1 MEEVPDF
8 QMDMNFLEPP
18 VIADDPLF
26 GFPNLP
32 EEHCNSPNDSDISDS
47 CPASPSPVSS
57 PSPHCSSSSS
67 ESGIEDVSDMEET
80 SVGSTQV
87 LVGDVFVKR
96 ENPSSPLNSLNQAQ
110 ENGSGSKKRRKSC
123 RKTSKDNSVLEELN
137 KLLVETSMSSLSMS
151 MDQSVSQP
159 FQTQANMTG
168 LEMMVGT
175 QTTASPT
182 SVSHSCPLSVQASQ
196 ATTLAENHPISV
208 SSQLTSTASVTKP
221 STSPPVTSQ
230 SRTRSKPAR
239 NSRKSDEPKIVI
251 IEEPEEVA
259 IFLQLIQSAVLLL
272 NFHSLSGFATLNSW
286 VNLKSLL
293 KLSSHFFHEG
303 LFLLF

>member
-8 QMDMNFLEPP
+8 QMDMNFLETP
-18 VIADDPLF
+18 VIADVPPL
-26 GFPNLP
+26 GFPSLDD
-32 EEHCNSPNDSDISDS
+32 HCNLPNDSDISDS

-87 LVGDVFVKR
+87 LVGGVFVKR
-96 ENPSSPLNSLNQAQ
+96 ENPSSPLNSLSQAQ
-110 ENGSGSKKRRKSC
+110 ENGNGSKKRRKSC

-137 KLLVETSMSSLSMS
+137 KLLVETSMSSVSMS
-151 MDQSVSQP
+151 MDQSVSQA
-159 FQTQANMTG
+159 FQTQANMTS
-168 LEMMVGT
+168 LDMMVGI
-175 QTTASPT
+175 QTTASPS
-182 SVSHSCPLSVQASQ
+182 SVAHSCPLSVQASQ
-196 ATTLAENHPISV
+196 ATTLAENPPISL
-208 SSQLTSTASVTKP
+208 SSQLTSTATVTKL

-251 IEEPEEVA
+251 IEEPEEVTIKCCVTIKFTLFICFCSTKFLGKFKFVEA
-259 IFLQLIQSAVLLL
+259 IFS
-272 NFHSLSGFATLNSW
+272 
-286 VNLKSLL
+286 
-293 KLSSHFFHEG
+293 FFS
-303 LFLLF
+303 